1 MSLFFDAAKAWDA
14 LTKISY
20 RFDVARKQKLNKIQI
35 AFPVEGFP
43 HAAGMQYARDVD
55 FGIRAPQYAGP
66 LLIPAILNN
75 KIDPSKIEKS
85 RNWSRIRGRLAS
97 IISLQKALDGNFEIA
112 IFEKE
117 SVKEYSKINA
127 KYIIKNAISNVI
139 YFVFLDESSG
149 LFYCRS
155 TFEQS
160 TVDYFRNQ
168 KKLTVLYKEKIIDTT
183 SQVIYIAAGYTP

>member
-14 LTKISY
+14 LTKITY

-35 AFPVEGFP
+35 TFPVEGFP
-43 HAAGMQYARDVD
+43 HVAGMQYARDVD

-66 LLIPAILNN
+66 RLISAILNN
-75 KIDPSKIEKS
+75 KIDPLKIEKG

-97 IISLQKALDGNFEIA
+97 IISLQEALDGDFEIA
-112 IFEKE
+112 IFEKKL
-117 SVKEYSKINA
+117 VKEHSKINA

-139 YFVFLDESSG
+139 YFVFFDESSG